1 MGNSIRYRDTVLA
14 LTQAEC
20 VATPLLLTKLHQ
32 PSSRSHLV
40 RRDRIL
46 QTLQQGLGSR
56 LILVSAPAGFGKTT
70 ALGEW
75 AQQTQQPVG
84 WLALDERD
92 NDPTRFW
99 CYLVA
104 ALQKADRP
112 LGEATLSMVQSPE
125 PIPFEA
131 FLTPL
136 LNELAQLET
145 DLILVLD
152 DYHVITTP
160 TIHEGLGFLLEHLP
174 PGVRMAIA
182 TRTDPPLPLAR
193 WRVRSQLTELRSTD
207 LRFSDAEATTFLQQS
222 LPQSLTEAQVMTL
235 QQQTEGW
242 IAGLQLAMLSLRES
256 ASPTALIETFSG
268 TQRYILDYLVE
279 EVLNRQPPPVRQ
291 FLLRTAILE
300 QLCGALCAA
309 VMDEGVA
316 SGTQALEQLERQNLF
331 VVPLDDERTWY
342 RYHHLFAETLRHL
355 LQRTEPDLV
364 LGCHRRAAQWY
375 EHQGYIADALH
386 HAIAAQAFDYAAQ
399 MIEQEMQTSEN
410 PRLDAVVLS
419 DALAA
424 LPSDLVQA
432 RPWLLAA
439 KSWVGFTT
447 SQFAEAVAVIEQMEQ
462 RLEENR
468 SETENTY
475 RLWGLV
481 IALKGM
487 KARQQGNNVESVAFM
502 EKALQLLPQ
511 NYSWLRSL
519 ILLNLGVTYFVDDNY
534 KAARQLLPEVSR
546 IGRVRGA
553 ADPAIAGLYLQAQFL
568 ALRGQLTEATALCQQ
583 GLDLATERRWLP
595 TYAGVLVQ
603 VALADLLRQQNQL
616 DAAAYHLS
624 QSIDRAIQ
632 NQQPGLMMGY
642 ITLARVRQAQ
652 GDLAA
657 AWAAIRQAE
666 RCQVWLW
673 PTILPVE
680 ACKAR
685 LYLVEGNVNAAI
697 AWVESSGL
705 TVDDGLDYNTTEKC
719 PTAAEL
725 IYLTYARVLLAQ
737 GQQTAS
743 IPPLQAA
750 RRLLT
755 RLQAQAQAGGRTPR
769 LMETLLLQ
777 ALAWQ
782 VQDERSRALACLHQA
797 LDIPHQDN
805 DIRLFLDEGK
815 AMADL
820 LSCAASNRIQT
831 KEVASLLA
839 LFEIQPKQKTAVV
852 QPLVEPLS
860 DRELEVLTYLATGMT
875 NQAIANELFVSLAA
889 VKWHARNIYGKL
901 EVANRTQAV
910 ARARELGLLP

>member
-1 MGNSIRYRDTVLA
+1 M
-14 LTQAEC
+14 
-20 VATPLLLTKLHQ
+20 ATPLLLTKLHR
-32 PSSRSHLV
+32 PSPRSHLV

-70 ALGEW
+70 ALSEW
-75 AQQTQQPVG
+75 AQQTQPPVS

-99 CYLVA
+99 NYLVA

-125 PIPFEA
+125 LIPFEA

-136 LNELAQLET
+136 LNELTQLQS
-145 DLILVLD
+145 DLVLVLD

-160 TIHEGLGFLLEHLP
+160 AIHEGLGFLLEHLP
-174 PGVRMAIA
+174 TAVRMAIA
-182 TRTDPPLPLAR
+182 TRIDPPLPLAR
-193 WRVRSQLTELRSTD
+193 WRVRSQLTELRATD
-207 LRFSDAEATTFLQQS
+207 LRFTDAEATIFLQQS
-222 LPQSLTEAQVMTL
+222 LSHPLTEAQVANL

-242 IAGLQLAMLSLRES
+242 IAGLQLAMLFLRD
-256 ASPTALIETFSG
+256 AVQPTALLETFGG
-268 TQRYILDYLVE
+268 TQRYVLDYLVE
-279 EVLNRQPPPVRQ
+279 EVLDRQPAPVRQ
-291 FLLRTAILE
+291 FLLQTAILE
-300 QLCGALCAA
+300 QLCGSLCAA
-309 VMDEGVA
+309 VIDAATVN
-316 SGTQALEQLERQNLF
+316 GTQALEQLERQNLF

-342 RYHHLFAETLRHL
+342 RYHHLFAEALRHQ

-364 LGCHRRAAQWY
+364 LDCHRRAAQWY
-375 EHQGYIADALH
+375 ERQGYIADALH

-399 MIEQEMQTSEN
+399 LIEQEMQTSEN
-410 PRLDAVVLS
+410 PRLDAIVLS

-462 RLEENR
+462 LLEENT
-468 SETENTY
+468 SETENLDQ
-475 RLWGLV
+475 LWGLV
-481 IALKGM
+481 VALKGM
-487 KARQQGNNVESVAFM
+487 KARQQGNNAESVAFM

-534 KAARQLLPEVSR
+534 EAARRLLPEVSR

-568 ALRGQLTEATALCQQ
+568 GLRGQLTEAIALCQQ
-583 GLDLATERRWLP
+583 GLDLATERRWLA

-616 DAAAYHLS
+616 ETAAYHLN

-652 GDLAA
+652 GDLAS
-657 AWAAIRQAE
+657 AWTALRQAE

-685 LYLVEGNVNAAI
+685 LHLAEGNVNAAM
-697 AWVESSGL
+697 AWVETSGL
-705 TVDDGLDYNTTEKC
+705 TVEDALHYNTTEKC

-725 IYLTYARVLLAQ
+725 IYLIYARVLLAY
-737 GQQTAS
+737 GQQTSSTSA
-743 IPPLQAA
+743 LQAA
-750 RRLLT
+750 LRLLT
-755 RLQAQAQAGGRTPR
+755 RLQTLIEKGGRTLR
-769 LMETLLLQ
+769 LMEALILQ
-777 ALAWQ
+777 ALIWQ
-782 VQDERSRALACLHQA
+782 AQDEQTQA
-797 LDIPHQDN
+797 LDCLQQALQIPRQDN
-805 DIRLFLDEGK
+805 DIHLFLDEGK
-815 AMADL
+815 AMVDL
-820 LSCAASNRIQT
+820 LSIAASNSVQSR
-831 KEVASLLA
+831 EMASLLA
-839 LFEIQPKQKTAVV
+839 AFEVRPEPKPPVV
-852 QPLVEPLS
+852 QLLIEPLS
-860 DRELEVLTYLATGMT
+860 DRELEVLNYLAMGMT
-875 NQAIANELFVSLAA
+875 NQAIADELYVSLAA

-901 EVANRTQAV
+901 AVKNRTQAV
-910 ARARELGLLP
+910 AKARELGILQ

>member
-1 MGNSIRYRDTVLA
+1 MTDSIRYRNTVLA
-14 LTQAEC
+14 LTQAKC
-20 VATPLLLTKLHQ
+20 VATPLLLTKLHR
-32 PSSRSHLV
+32 PSPRSHLV

-46 QTLQQGLGSR
+46 QTLQQGVSSR
-56 LILVSAPAGFGKTT
+56 IILVSAPAGFGKTT

-92 NDPTRFW
+92 NNPRRFW
-99 CYLVA
+99 SYLVA
-104 ALQKADRP
+104 ALQKADGL

-125 PIPFEA
+125 PIPFEV

-136 LNELAQLET
+136 LNELTQLQS

-152 DYHVITTP
+152 DYHVITAP
-160 TIHEGLGFLLEHLP
+160 TIHEGLRFLLEHLP
-174 PGVRMAIA
+174 AGVRMAIA
-182 TRTDPPLPLAR
+182 TRSDPPFPLAR
-193 WRVRSQLTELRSTD
+193 WRVRSQLTELRATD
-207 LRFSDAEATTFLQQS
+207 LRFTDAEATTFLQRS

-256 ASPTALIETFSG
+256 ASPTALLATFGG

-279 EVLNRQPPPVRQ
+279 EVLNRQPPSVRQ

-300 QLCGALCAA
+300 QLCGSLCAA
-309 VMDEGVA
+309 VVDEAAV
-316 SGTQALEQLERQNLF
+316 SSTQALEQLDRQNLF

-342 RYHHLFAETLRHL
+342 RYHHLFAEALRHQ
-355 LQRTEPDLV
+355 LQRTEPDLA

-375 EHQGYIADALH
+375 EQQGYVADALH
-386 HAIAAQAFDYAAQ
+386 HAIAADAFDYAAQ
-399 MIEQEMQTSEN
+399 LIEREMQTSEN

-419 DALAA
+419 DALAT
-424 LPSDLVQA
+424 LPLDLVQA

-439 KSWVGFTT
+439 KAWVGFTA

-462 RLEENR
+462 LLEKNI
-468 SETENTY
+468 SETENTDQ
-475 RLWGLV
+475 LWGLV
-481 IALKGM
+481 VALKGM
-487 KARQQGNNVESVAFM
+487 KARQQGNNVESAAFM

-534 KAARQLLPEVSR
+534 NAAQRLLPEVSR
-546 IGRVRGA
+546 IGRARGA

-583 GLDLATERRWLP
+583 GLDLATERRWLA

-616 DAAAYHLS
+616 DAAAHHLG
-624 QSIDRAIQ
+624 QSIDRAIA

-673 PTILPVE
+673 PTILPVA

-685 LYLVEGNVNAAI
+685 LCLVEGNLNAAI

-705 TVDDGLDYNTTEKC
+705 TVDDDLHYNTTEKC

-743 IPPLQAA
+743 APPLQTAL
-750 RRLLT
+750 RLLT
-755 RLQAQAQAGGRTPR
+755 RLQAQAQAGGRTLR

-777 ALAWQ
+777 ALIWQ
-782 VQDERSRALACLHQA
+782 VQDERSRALNYLQQA
-797 LDIPHQDN
+797 LEIPHQDN
-805 DIRLFLDEGK
+805 DMRLFLDEGK

-820 LSCAASNRIQT
+820 LACAASSRVQT
-831 KEVASLLA
+831 KEVVRLLA
-839 LFEIQPKQKTAVV
+839 IFELQPAQKPAVV

-875 NQAIANELFVSLAA
+875 NQAIADDLYVSLAA

-901 EVANRTQAV
+901 AVKNRTQAV
-910 ARARELGLLP
+910 AKARELGILQ